1 MSRRARLASL
11 DLNLLVVLDE
21 LLRSQSTVV
30 AAKRLG
36 RAQSSV
42 SHALGRL
49 REVFGD
55 PLFVRT
61 GTALRPTSFAEE
73 LAAPL
78 RAQLDALEQ
87 LLEPT
92 AGVEPSR
99 LERTFTL
106 SAPDWAVVLML
117 PPLMARLRREA
128 PGVDIV
134 LRSFR
139 MDVDRAVQSGEI
151 DVALG
156 VRFQPLS
163 GLVMQRLLEEPFVC
177 IAHRDHPDLGEPITL
192 DAYAAAAHVLVAP
205 YELPG
210 SPLDDEL
217 ARLGHRRRVVL
228 RVPHFSAALFVV
240 AQTDLIATLPSSF
253 VHATAPLLR
262 LRVIEPPLA
271 IPPFSFSCLFS
282 ATRQKDPAHVWL
294 RRCISEIC
302 REIHAGTP
310 RAAVGRPIDT
320 IDR

>member
-163 GLVMQRLLEEPFVC
+163 GLVMQRLLEEPFAC
-177 IAHRDHPDLGEPITL
+177 IAHRDHPDLGEHITL
-192 DAYAAAAHVLVAP
+192 EAYAAAAHVLVAP

-253 VHATAPLLR
+253 VHATAPLLC

-294 RRCISEIC
+294 RRCVSEVC

-310 RAAVGRPIDT
+310 RAVAERPIDT

>member
-1 MSRRARLASL
+1 MSRRARLASV

-30 AAKRLG
+30 AARRLG

-55 PLFVRT
+55 PLFVRA
-61 GTALRPTSFAEE
+61 GAALRPTSFAEE

-78 RAQLDALEQ
+78 RARLDSLEQ
-87 LLEPT
+87 LLEQAT
-92 AGVEPSR
+92 GVEPSR
-99 LERTFTL
+99 LERTFTI
-106 SAPDWAVVLML
+106 SAPDWAEIVIV

-128 PGVDIV
+128 PGVDVV

-139 MDVDRAVQSGEI
+139 MDVDRAVQAGEI

-163 GLVMQRLLEEPFVC
+163 GLVAQRLLEEPFAC
-177 IAHRDHPDLGEPITL
+177 IARRDHPRIGESVTL
-192 DAYAAAAHVLVAP
+192 DAYAAAGHVLVAP

-228 RVPHFSAALFVV
+228 RMPHFSAALFVV
-240 AQTDLIATLPSSF
+240 AQTDLIATLPRSF
-253 VHATAPLLR
+253 VRATAPLLR
-262 LRVIEPPLA
+262 LRVFEPPLA
-271 IPPFSFSCLFS
+271 VPPFSFSCLFS

-294 RRCISEIC
+294 RRCIAESC
-302 REIHAGTP
+302 RELHAGAP
-310 RAAVGRPIDT
+310 RPLPDQAIDAV
-320 IDR
+320 DR

>member
-1 MSRRARLASL
+1 MGRRVRLASV

-61 GTALRPTSFAEE
+61 GAALRPTSFAEE

-78 RAQLDALEQ
+78 RTQLDSLEQ
-87 LLEPT
+87 LLDQA

-99 LERTFTL
+99 LERTFTI
-106 SAPDWAVVLML
+106 SAPDWAVIMVV
-117 PPLMARLRREA
+117 PPLVARLRREA
-128 PGVDIV
+128 PGVDVV

-151 DVALG
+151 DVALA
-156 VRFQPLS
+156 VRFQPLA
-163 GLVMQRLLEEPFVC
+163 GLVAQRLMEQPFVC
-177 IAHRDHPDLGEPITL
+177 VARRDHPRVGERITL
-192 DAYAAAAHVLVAP
+192 DAYAAAGHVLVTP

-217 ARLGHRRRVVL
+217 ARRGHRRRVVL
-228 RVPHFSAALFVV
+228 RMPHFTAALFVV

-253 VHATAPLLR
+253 VHATAPLLD

-271 IPPFSFSCLFS
+271 IPPFPFSCLFS
-282 ATRQKDPAHVWL
+282 ATRQKDPAHAWL

-302 REIHAGTP
+302 REIQAATP
-310 RAAVGRPIDT
+310 RPLLDQRIDS

>member
-128 PGVDIV
+128 PGVDVV

-177 IAHRDHPDLGEPITL
+177 IAHRDHPDLGERITL

-310 RAAVGRPIDT
+310 RAAAGRPIDT

>member
-1 MSRRARLASL
+1 MSRHVRLASV

-61 GTALRPTSFAEE
+61 GAALRPTSFAEE
-73 LAAPL
+73 LVAPL
-78 RAQLDALEQ
+78 RAQLDSLEQ
-87 LLEPT
+87 LLGQAT
-92 AGVEPSR
+92 DVEPSR
-99 LERTFTL
+99 LDRTFTL
-106 SAPDWAVVLML
+106 SAPDWAVILVL

-128 PGVDIV
+128 PGVDVV

-139 MDVDRAVQSGEI
+139 MDVDRSVQSGEV
-151 DVALG
+151 DVALC

-163 GLVMQRLLEEPFVC
+163 GLVAQRLLEEPFVC
-177 IAHRDHPDLGEPITL
+177 VAHRDHPSVREGVTL
-192 DAYAAAAHVLVAP
+192 DAYAAAGHVLVAP

-210 SPLDDEL
+210 SPLDDAL
-217 ARLGHRRRVVL
+217 ARLGHRRRIAL
-228 RVPHFSAALFVV
+228 RLPHFSAALFVV
-240 AQTDLIATLPSSF
+240 AHTDLIATLPSSF
-253 VHATAPLLR
+253 VHATAPLLG
-262 LRVIEPPLA
+262 LRVVEPPLA
-271 IPPFSFSCLFS
+271 IPPFPFSCLFS

-302 REIHAGTP
+302 REIHAGMP
-310 RAAVGRPIDT
+310 RPLLEQPIDAV
-320 IDR
+320 DR

>member
-78 RAQLDALEQ
+78 RVQLDALEQ

-128 PGVDIV
+128 PGVDVV

-177 IAHRDHPDLGEPITL
+177 IARRDHPDLGEHITL

-240 AQTDLIATLPSSF
+240 AQTDLIATLPRSF

-310 RAAVGRPIDT
+310 RAVEGRPIDA

>member
-128 PGVDIV
+128 PGVDVV

-163 GLVMQRLLEEPFVC
+163 GLVMQRLLEEPFAC
-177 IAHRDHPDLGEPITL
+177 IARRDHPDLGERITL

-228 RVPHFSAALFVV
+228 RVPHFSAAPFVV

-262 LRVIEPPLA
+262 LRVFEPPLA

-310 RAAVGRPIDT
+310 RPVDRRPIDT